1 MIRIVDLKKTFGM
14 GETEVRALRGVDL
27 EVEEGDFVAIQGP
40 SGCGK
45 STLLNMIGCLDRPTS
60 GNVFIDGVDTSLLN
74 DNELAKIRREK
85 MGFIFQK
92 YNLIPTL
99 NALENVKLPMMF
111 AGVGYDSRVERAV
124 KLLELVGIGER
135 MYHKPPEM
143 SGGEQ
148 QRVAI
153 ARALSN
159 DPPLIIGDEMTGN
172 LDTKTSNM
180 VMEIAKRLSRDGKT
194 IIIVTHN
201 PAVAAMA
208 HRIIYIEDGVL
219 MREELKNDGE
229 R

>member
-1 MIRIVDLKKTFGM
+1 MIRTVDLKKTFGM

-27 EVEEGDFVAIQGP
+27 EVEAGDFVAIQGP

-60 GNVFIDGVDTSLLN
+60 GNVFIDDVDTSLLN
-74 DNELAKIRREK
+74 DNELAKIRRERI
-85 MGFIFQK
+85 GFVFQK

-99 NALENVKLPMMF
+99 NALENVKLSMMF
-111 AGVGYDSRVERAV
+111 AGVSYDRRVERGV

-135 MYHKPPEM
+135 MYHKPSEL

-159 DPPLIIGDEMTGN
+159 DPRLIIGDEITGN
-172 LDTKTSNM
+172 LDTETSNM
-180 VMEIAKRLSRDGKT
+180 VMDVMKRLNRDGKT
-194 IIIVTHN
+194 LILVTHDSE
-201 PAVAAMA
+201 VAAMA
-208 HRIIYIEDGVL
+208 HRIIQIRDGTL
-219 MREELKNDGE
+219 IGE
-229 R
+229 VAKEN